1 MFTSIWDDLK
11 KQFSYGNS
19 ITRIILF
26 NIAVFVVMVLVLVF
40 AGGFRDT
47 AVQYNIV
54 KYFSIHSDWFFTVT
68 HPWVIFTNM
77 FLHVGFGHIFWNM
90 LLLYWFGRIVGDL
103 IGDHRILPLYILG
116 GLFGA
121 FVYFAYANFTGDA
134 QGIAYGASAAV
145 MAIILAAGV
154 IAPNYSVNL
163 ILIGEVK
170 LKFIV
175 AVLLL
180 LDLIGVNGM
189 VNTGGHAAHLGGAFF
204 GYLFAIQLQN
214 GNDWSL
220 PVNNFTNKL
229 VSLFKSISSDK
240 KPGPRVAYKNPKAA
254 AMKKAAKTKPHAKS
268 DINPSHQ
275 EHLDTILDK
284 IKKTGYDSL
293 SEEEKEFLF
302 NASKK

>member
-1 MFTSIWDDLK
+1 MFTSIWNDLK
-11 KQFSYGNS
+11 RQFSYGNT
-19 ITRIILF
+19 ITRIILV
-26 NIAVFVVMVLVLVF
+26 NIAVFVVIVLVLAF
-40 AGGFRDT
+40 AGGFKDGD
-47 AVQYNIV
+47 VQYSIV
-54 KYFSIHSDWFFTVT
+54 KYFSIHADWYFTIT
-68 HPWVIFTNM
+68 HPWVILTNM
-77 FLHVGFGHIFWNM
+77 FFHISFGHIFWNM
-90 LLLYWFGRIVGDL
+90 LLLYWFGRILGDL

-121 FVYFAYANFTGDA
+121 FIYFAYANFMGHDLSYA
-134 QGIAYGASAAV
+134 FGASAAV

-154 IAPNYSVNL
+154 IAPDYSVNL

-180 LDLIGVNGM
+180 LDLVGVYGM
-189 VNTGGHAAHLGGAFF
+189 TNTGGHAAHLGGAFF
-204 GYLFAIQLQN
+204 GYMFATQLQN

-220 PVNNFTNKL
+220 PVNKFVDKL
-229 VSLFKSISSDK
+229 TSLFKNINSSK

-254 AMKKAAKTKPHAKS
+254 SMKKATKPHAKS
-268 DINPSHQ
+268 DTNPSHQ
-275 EHLDTILDK
+275 EHLDIILDK